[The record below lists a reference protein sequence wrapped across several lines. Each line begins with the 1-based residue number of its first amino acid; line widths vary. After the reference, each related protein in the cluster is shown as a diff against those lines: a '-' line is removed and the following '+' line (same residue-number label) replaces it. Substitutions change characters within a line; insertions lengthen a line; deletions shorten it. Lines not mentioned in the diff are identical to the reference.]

1 MRTLACRAIVSIC
14 ALGHSAAFSRHAD
27 KMPNCADFKDDCATD
42 AFIQKQCAATC
53 GGGAAK
59 AAAPT
64 NERAEHGHSEPLTA
78 DSADVAVFAGLGR
91 DVTLAHSDITT
102 ICRTDRGGA
111 VVATNPAQ
119 PWIPAEGTVEGCVLM
134 LFCKRGRLGEDGRSI
149 EWSNGVTWV
158 LDRRAEPRNKLEEF
172 FYVVPKRRLVVKWD
186 HYLAIYER
194 HLAKFKALGR
204 RPVVLEIGVNDGGSL
219 DMWQYYF
226 DGEVELYGLDF
237 RPHEHL
243 KQMARETPNLEIFF
257 ADQANRTF
265 WRELIAEGVLPR
277 VDVVIDDGGHRSFQQ
292 ITSFEELWPHMNDG
306 GVYLVEDCG
315 TSYNSAQRMNDYWAG
330 GLRRPGT
337 YIEYAKG
344 FVDKLNAYR
353 WPRDDPDID
362 FDELVDAIDFRREAS
377 SVHFYDQIVV
387 LEKQAE
393 DEPQSLR
400 RGGPQRPSGIHDPT
414 ADRFTQS

>member
-14 ALGHSAAFSRHAD
+14 ALGHSAAFPRHAD
-27 KMPNCADFKDDCATD
+27 KMRNCADFKDDCATD

-119 PWIPAEGTVEGCVLM
+119 PWIPAEGTVEGCVLV

-149 EWSNGVTWV
+149 EWSNGVMWV

-186 HYLAIYER
+186 HYLAIYEC

-219 DMWQYYF
+219 DMCSTTAATAASS
-226 DGEVELYGLDF
+226 
-237 RPHEHL
+237 RS
-243 KQMARETPNLEIFF
+243 R
-257 ADQANRTF
+257 RS
-265 WRELIAEGVLPR
+265 RSS
-277 VDVVIDDGGHRSFQQ
+277 GHRWRVPRGRLRHKLQRRSADERLLGGR
-292 ITSFEELWPHMNDG
+292 TSATQD
-306 GVYLVEDCG
+306 
-315 TSYNSAQRMNDYWAG
+315 
-330 GLRRPGT
+330 
-337 YIEYAKG
+337 
-344 FVDKLNAYR
+344 
-353 WPRDDPDID
+353 
-362 FDELVDAIDFRREAS
+362 
-377 SVHFYDQIVV
+377 VHRV
-387 LEKQAE
+387 
-393 DEPQSLR
+393 R
-400 RGGPQRPSGIHDPT
+400 
-414 ADRFTQS
+414 